1 MERGSRGGTTLGR
14 FGWVQTP
21 TIAVGRSSDVAIA
34 GVSGEKAGERSDKSV
49 VPDLPP
55 TGLWIWSFRSAWKR
69 AWMPLQSNTAATRN
83 VFSILPKSG
92 WGMNPWRRNWSPLNL
107 DMRQSWRTSRTG
119 KTQKVLEGEQFQRDF
134 FQILRFLRIH
144 LHWNSWL
151 WAQDLVR
158 MNRIE

>member
-1 MERGSRGGTTLGR
+1 MAQRWEDLAEFRHQQLLLEEAQMLQLQAFLGKSLGT
-14 FGWVQTP
+14 
-21 TIAVGRSSDVAIA
+21 
-34 GVSGEKAGERSDKSV
+34 GVTNRW
-49 VPDLPP
+49 VPDLPL

-119 KTQKVLEGEQFQRDF
+119 KTQTVLEGAEPFQRDF

-158 MNRIE
+158 MKESRI